1 MTQYLKFKGKVA
13 WARLYEPDEYN
24 GAVRWCMDF
33 YPDDVDALKKVMHK
47 NKGFK
52 EGEYGLFTQLRRPTT
67 KLIKGRIVSFTPPI
81 IYGQDGKPIVQ
92 YIDKNT
98 KAIIR
103 SYDGISN
110 EALIR
115 DGEPLL
121 IGNGS
126 VVEVTLCV
134 YTTSMGNGSRLES
147 VKLIDHIEYRP
158 NDPPVATETPKE
170 DAKNIAEAVDAPW

>member
-1 MTQYLKFKGKVA
+1 LTQYLKFKGKVA

-24 GAVRWCMDF
+24 GAVRWCLDF
-33 YPDDVDALKKVMHK
+33 FPDDVDALKKVMHK

-52 EGEYGLFTQLRRPTT
+52 EGEYGLYTQLRRPTT

-81 IYGQDGKPIVQ
+81 IYDKSGKPIVQ
-92 YIDKNT
+92 YVNKHTGD
-98 KAIIR
+98 IIR

-115 DGEPLL
+115 QGEPVLM
-121 IGNGS
+121 GNGS

-134 YTTSMGNGSRLES
+134 YATSMGNGSRLES

-158 NDPPVATETPKE
+158 KETVSEPEEKIE
-170 DAKNIAEAVDAPW
+170 EGEKGDAPW